1 MWLRISG
8 KFLIIILIP
17 MIFVGMIPF
26 SFAEGNTEQCKKVYE
41 AEGLSLLER
50 FAVYKICLD
59 LIDEDTIIFPKK
71 VSKLYKVVKDYLEY
85 CDDVYPIFLQV
96 HLTEFHA
103 LVKRGATGCAKL
115 YETPSYYETGPDRVA
130 KIYFDLQSILK
141 KHLEETKEQRAKA
154 LRDARIDQGQ
164 IMYVKDVFEE
174 QEDKVDFLEKQI
186 VEKNKKISENDIII
200 KDQLNV
206 INSLNG
212 KIKNTAL
219 TLDDYTS
226 NIPASVLEECFR
238 EIDAKDISII
248 DKINE
253 LQQCSLVDYHIPITV
268 SFETINAISN
278 RAVEFCID
286 NYDLYL
292 AVGNR
297 EFSNAAAFPLA
308 TRCLLLYEDPI
319 WNYEGPD
326 RFQVL
331 VDFAKPK
338 VAKLLH
344 DTITSRQQSVYE
356 ANIKKGH
363 VNAMVYVFILQEE
376 KITLLEKQLAETNEQ
391 ITKQEALMLEQLK
404 TIQELFTLTKTNFS
418 HF

>member
-50 FAVYKICLD
+50 FAIYKICLD
-59 LIDEDTIIFPKK
+59 LIDEDTIVFPKK
-71 VSKLYKVVKDYLEY
+71 VSRTYKVVKDFLEY
-85 CDDVYPIFLQV
+85 CDDFYPIFLQV
-96 HLTEFHA
+96 DLNEFHA
-103 LVKRGATGCAKL
+103 LVKNATGCVGLYKSQFYHESGPDRIAKL
-115 YETPSYYETGPDRVA
+115 Y
-130 KIYFDLQSILK
+130 FDLESILK
-141 KHLEETKEQRAKA
+141 KHLEETKEQRQKS

-186 VEKNKKISENDIII
+186 IEKNKKITDNDIII

-206 INSLNG
+206 INSLTG

-219 TLDDYTS
+219 SLNDYTS
-226 NIPASVLEECFR
+226 NIPESVLEECFR
-238 EIDAKDISII
+238 DIEAKDISTL

-253 LQQCSLVDYHIPITV
+253 LQQCSLFDFHIPITV
-268 SFETINAISN
+268 SFEAIEAISK
-278 RAVEFCID
+278 RAVEFCI
-286 NYDLYL
+286 NQYDLYL
-292 AVGNR
+292 HVGNQ
-297 EFSNAAAFPLA
+297 EFIDAVEFPMA
-308 TRCLLLYEDPI
+308 TRCHLLYEDPI
-319 WNYEGPD
+319 WDYEGPD

-331 VDFAKPK
+331 VDFVNPK
-338 VAKLLH
+338 VAKLLD
-344 DTITSRQQSVYE
+344 DTIASRQQSVYD
-356 ANIKKGH
+356 ANMKKGY
-363 VNAMVYVFILQEE
+363 VMAMVYVYILQEE

-404 TIQELFTLTKTNFS
+404 TIQELFTLTKTHFS
-418 HF
+418 

>member
-1 MWLRISG
+1 M
-8 KFLIIILIP
+8 KYNLIVCALIP

-26 SFAEGNTEQCKKVYE
+26 SFAEENTEQCKKVYR

-50 FAVYKICLD
+50 FAVYRICLD
-59 LIDEDTIIFPKK
+59 LIDENTIIFPKK
-71 VSKLYKVVKDYLEY
+71 VSRTYKVVKDFLEY

-96 HLTEFHA
+96 NLNEFHA
-103 LVKRGATGCAKL
+103 LAKRGATGCAVL
-115 YETPSYYETGPDRVA
+115 YKTQYYHESGPDRIS
-130 KIYFDLQSILK
+130 KIYFEVQSILK
-141 KHLEETKEQRAKA
+141 NYLEETKEQRQKA
-154 LRDARIDQGQ
+154 LRESRIHQGK
-164 IMYVKDVFEE
+164 IMNVHDIFDE
-174 QEDKVDFLEKQI
+174 QQDKIYFLEKQI
-186 VEKNKKISENDIII
+186 IEKNKKISENDIII

-238 EIDAKDISII
+238 EIDAKDISTI

-297 EFSNAAAFPLA
+297 EFSNTAAFPMA

>member
-1 MWLRISG
+1 M
-8 KFLIIILIP
+8 KYNLIVWALIP

-26 SFAEGNTEQCKKVYE
+26 SFAEDNTEQCKKVYR

-50 FAVYKICLD
+50 FAVYRICLD
-59 LIDEDTIIFPKK
+59 LIDENTIIFPKK
-71 VSKLYKVVKDYLEY
+71 VSRTYKVVKDFLEH
-85 CDDVYPIFLQV
+85 CDDFYPIFLQV
-96 HLTEFHA
+96 NLNEFHA
-103 LVKRGATGCAKL
+103 IAKRGATGCVAL
-115 YETPSYYETGPDRVA
+115 YKTESYHESGPDRIS
-130 KIYFDLQSILK
+130 KIYFDVQSVLK
-141 KHLEETKEQRAKA
+141 NYLEETKEQRQKA
-154 LRDARIDQGQ
+154 LRESRIHQGK
-164 IMYVKDVFEE
+164 IMNVQDIFDE
-174 QEDKVDFLEKQI
+174 QQDKIYFLEKQI
-186 VEKNKKISENDIII
+186 IEKNKKISENDIII

-238 EIDAKDISII
+238 EIDAKDISTI

-297 EFSNAAAFPLA
+297 EFSNAAAFPMA

>member
-1 MWLRISG
+1 
-8 KFLIIILIP
+8 

-26 SFAEGNTEQCKKVYE
+26 SFAEGNTEQCKKVYR

-50 FAVYKICLD
+50 FAVYRICLD
-59 LIDEDTIIFPKK
+59 LIDENTIIFPKK
-71 VSKLYKVVKDYLEY
+71 VSRTYKVVKDFLEH
-85 CDDVYPIFLQV
+85 CDDFYPIFLQV
-96 HLTEFHA
+96 NLNEFHA
-103 LVKRGATGCAKL
+103 IAKRGATGCSAL
-115 YETPSYYETGPDRVA
+115 YKTESYHESGPDRIS
-130 KIYFDLQSILK
+130 KIYFEVQSILK
-141 KHLEETKEQRAKA
+141 NYLEETKEQRQKE
-154 LRDARIDQGQ
+154 LRENRIHQGK
-164 IMYVKDVFEE
+164 IMNVHDIFDE
-174 QEDKVDFLEKQI
+174 QQDKIYFLEKQI
-186 VEKNKKISENDIII
+186 IEKNKKISENDIII

-226 NIPASVLEECFR
+226 NIPPGVLEECFR
-238 EIDAKDISII
+238 EIDAKDISTI

-268 SFETINAISN
+268 SFETINAISK

-319 WNYEGPD
+319 WDYEGPD

-338 VAKLLH
+338 VAKLLD

-356 ANIKKGH
+356 ANIKKGY
-363 VNAMVYVFILQEE
+363 VNAMVYVYILQEE

-391 ITKQEALMLEQLK
+391 ITKQEDLMLEQLK